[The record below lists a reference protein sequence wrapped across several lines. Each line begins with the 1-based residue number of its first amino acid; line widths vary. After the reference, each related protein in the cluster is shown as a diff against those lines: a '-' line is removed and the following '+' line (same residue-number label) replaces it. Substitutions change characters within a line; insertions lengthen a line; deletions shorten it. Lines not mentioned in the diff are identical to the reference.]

1 MASKKAYLSWN
12 IFLEEFF
19 DAWNPLL
26 KCLIFF
32 PTQIKNLVYSNSIL
46 YMLKLAII
54 LFLVD
59 LQMSTNQEFAKPGP
73 EDE

>member
-1 MASKKAYLSWN
+1 
-12 IFLEEFF
+12 
-19 DAWNPLL
+19 
-26 KCLIFF
+26 
-32 PTQIKNLVYSNSIL
+32 
-46 YMLKLAII
+46 MLKLAII